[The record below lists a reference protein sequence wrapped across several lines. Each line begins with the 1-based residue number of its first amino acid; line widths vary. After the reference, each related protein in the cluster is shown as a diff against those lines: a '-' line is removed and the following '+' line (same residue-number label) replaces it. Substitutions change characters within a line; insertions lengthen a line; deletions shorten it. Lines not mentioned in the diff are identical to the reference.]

1 MHVWQNSIKLTR
13 AYVSCFNVDPQFA
26 IGFKVPKTKT
36 SGEYKIKYMEAA
48 FNKDACSG
56 EFFIEFEEQLW
67 FNTLLQAF
75 EDQGAGDVY
84 IGTFKHNDGNDSASN
99 ALLRVWELAE
109 KTGYSIMRGKCSD
122 ALMAKARAKQAEA
135 KNKKKES
142 EFDEK
147 TQAAIKAS
155 MESMEGKID
164 HVDVKIDL
172 VGGQLTNVENGMCKT
187 IPYYQA
193 ELEKFKAALA
203 HKTLE
208 CDRLEKKVADT
219 TRIKNQLE
227 NANHEIWALDC
238 ENKMLRE
245 NIKSLQVLDTAKW
258 IINEERALKRPR
270 TDSDAQ

>member
-1 MHVWQNSIKLTR
+1 MHVWQNSFKLTR

-26 IGFKVPKTKT
+26 IGFKVPKTRVD
-36 SGEYKIKYMEAA
+36 GEFKVKFMHAA
-48 FNKDACSG
+48 FNKEAFSG

-84 IGTFKHNDGNDSASN
+84 IGTFKHNDGNDSAAN

-109 KTGYSIMRGKCSD
+109 KTEKFTIRGKCSD

-219 TRIKNQLE
+219 TRIKNQLD
-227 NANHEIWALDC
+227 NANHEIWALER
-238 ENKMLRE
+238 ENNMLRE
-245 NIKSLQVLDTAKW
+245 NLKAIQLLETAKW
-258 IINEERALKRPR
+258 IINEERVLKRPR
-270 TDSDAQ
+270 NDSDFQ